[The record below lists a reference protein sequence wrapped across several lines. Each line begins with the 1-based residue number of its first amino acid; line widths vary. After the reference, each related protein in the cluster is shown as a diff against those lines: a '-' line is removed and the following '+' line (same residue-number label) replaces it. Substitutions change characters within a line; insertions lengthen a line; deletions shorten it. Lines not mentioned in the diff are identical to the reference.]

1 MDNLKKAGGNV
12 EGFVTTDNVAGGDEN
27 KSAEAPAESDVTPP
41 AGTTNSSQE
50 K

>member
-1 MDNLKKAGGNV
+1 MGHHNHGDAAVG
-12 EGFVTTDNVAGGDEN
+12 EGKGGDEN